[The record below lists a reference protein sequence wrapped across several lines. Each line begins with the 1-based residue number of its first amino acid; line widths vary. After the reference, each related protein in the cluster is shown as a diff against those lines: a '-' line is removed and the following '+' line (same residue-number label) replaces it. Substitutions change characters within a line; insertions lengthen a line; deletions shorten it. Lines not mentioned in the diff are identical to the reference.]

1 MVLAYLAMHVGLM
14 AGWAANGSGD
24 WAAALG
30 KGSLTNLMV
39 RTIFSS
45 L

>member
-14 AGWAANGSGD
+14 AGWATDGSGD

-39 RTIFSS
+39 KAM
-45 L
+45 